1 LGTEHP
7 NPGDLRSTPARS
19 LLNWNLEAALAEL
32 VTCILDVS
40 KQKQPSLQFPLG
52 WDVLCKQT
60 TNVSM

>member
-1 LGTEHP
+1 LLDAGTQ
-7 NPGDLRSTPARS
+7 PA
-19 LLNWNLEAALAEL
+19 LQGMNWNLEAALAEL